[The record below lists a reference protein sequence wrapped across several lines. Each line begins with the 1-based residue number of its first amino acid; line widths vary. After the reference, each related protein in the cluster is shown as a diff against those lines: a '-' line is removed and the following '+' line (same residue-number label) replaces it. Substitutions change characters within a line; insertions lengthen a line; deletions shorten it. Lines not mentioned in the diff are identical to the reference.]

1 MNPNDKRVVK
11 ASLVL
16 ILVIVVGFMLLFGGI
31 FAAVGLFIRNGIDK
45 AKENCTVS
53 VEAEVT
59 QMYPGSNE
67 GMTPVYSYTYEG
79 RELTF
84 HNNFYSDHPPYNVGD
99 KAELMIDPDEP
110 ERAFVPADKSMYM
123 VCTVFMTVGFCIMGA
138 AGLLVFGAAVTL
150 FVAKKKSAEA
160 KRENLMQ

>member
-31 FAAVGLFIRNGIDK
+31 FAAVGLMIRKGVDK
-45 AKENCTVS
+45 SHEGCTVS

-84 HNNFYSDHPPYNVGD
+84 HNNFYSNDPPYKIGD
-99 KAELMIDPDEP
+99 KAELMVDPDDP
-110 ERAFVPADKSMYM
+110 QRAFVPADKGMYM
-123 VCTVFMTVGFCIMGA
+123 VCTIFMTIGFCIMGA
-138 AGLLVFGAAVTL
+138 AGLLMLGAAVTL

>member
-16 ILVIVVGFMLLFGGI
+16 IMVIVVGFMLLFGGI
-31 FAAVGLFIRNGIDK
+31 FAAVGLMIRKGVDK
-45 AKENCTVS
+45 SHGGRTVS

-84 HNNFYSDHPPYNVGD
+84 HNNFYSNDPPYKIGD
-99 KAELMIDPDEP
+99 KAELMVDPDDP
-110 ERAFVPADKSMYM
+110 QRAFVPADKGMYM
-123 VCTVFMTVGFCIMGA
+123 VCTIFMTIGFCIMGA
-138 AGLLVFGAAVTL
+138 AGLLMLGAAVTL